1 MYNHY
6 NPLPVQ
12 YNIINPWPRAL
23 QVPAATHYQYWIPN
37 EEYGRVIAHQ
47 VPITLLGVELDGKP
61 PGVSHGIGTT

>member
-12 YNIINPWPRAL
+12 YNIINPHAL
-23 QVPAATHYQYWIPN
+23 QVPAATHYQYWIPD
-37 EEYGRVIAHQ
+37 EEYGCVIAHQ
-47 VPITLLGVELDGKP
+47 VQITLLSVELDGKP